1 MGHLENCGPVI
12 APVVQPSCACGFWT
26 TTGTILVLYILLV
39 IVLRAP
45 LLL

>member
-1 MGHLENCGPVI
+1 MSHLENCGPGPI
-12 APVVQPSCACGFWT
+12 APVVSACNIWT